1 MAEVCNSLAFST
13 VFPQFLHLRPQY
25 IALPVQ
31 TLPNAL
37 LLFLE
42 RLVSADE
49 DTYDATGNS
58 ANERALRRVTSDST
72 VISTIRRANDRP
84 DDCAPKAVHSSIE
97 RRAAPA
103 IAR

>member
-1 MAEVCNSLAFST
+1 MAFST

-49 DTYDATGNS
+49 DTHDATGNR
-58 ANERALRRVTSDST
+58 ANERTLRRIASYS
-72 VISTIRRANDRP
+72 AM
-84 DDCAPKAVHSSIE
+84 VHPL
-97 RRAAPA
+97 RRAARR
-103 IAR
+103 IANP